1 MKRTITCPAGEWTPI
16 FRHHFVQMPY
26 AWTVTFVAADGGPVT
41 GAVAGEVKE
50 TRSSWIIPNPPILL
64 PLVDKMYFERG
75 WWNTF
80 YSVYV
85 KPTRDVIAQI
95 Q

>member
-1 MKRTITCPAGEWTPI
+1 MQRTISCAAGEWTPI
-16 FRHHFVQMPY
+16 FRHRFVQMPY
-26 AWTVTFVAADGGPVT
+26 AWTVTFVAADGGPLT

-50 TRSSWIIPNPPILL
+50 TRSSWIIPNSPTLL
-64 PLVDKMYFERG
+64 PLAATMYFRRG

-85 KPTRDVIAQI
+85 KPTHDVIAQI